1 METKSEKIRIRLN
14 GTKDIEENRL
24 IRAVAKADS
33 ALFGAN
39 EQGEAVCFHGKR
51 VKSFCQKFER
61 IRCDQEKRA

>member
-39 EQGEAVCFHGKR
+39 E
-51 VKSFCQKFER
+51 
-61 IRCDQEKRA
+61 